1 MPENNNYS
9 PYVIIG
15 KLSRDFIL
23 TDKGDALN
31 GVPGGHLLYTAI
43 GMSPWEKH
51 PGLVTRVGKNY
62 PESYIKSLE
71 EQGLD
76 VHCIKRVDAQIEDRC
91 FINYFNKSSGAN
103 NKDIVQKSVLTQ
115 YFNAGKPFPRELL
128 GFNNQRNQSDSMT
141 VRSSETVLARDIP
154 KEYLEARCVHLCPM
168 DYLSHN
174 LLPQVFSKNRRAT
187 VSIHAAEGYM
197 QPYFYEALK
206 TLLNGVSAFI
216 VREKNLRKLF
226 SENFRVSKLY
236 DMMKIL
242 LDYGSDNIIV
252 KTNDSFFY
260 FINCNDRVI
269 KKLNYSQNFAYEK
282 IGELSCFCG
291 AFLVGLNQTYD
302 YNKAVCYGASRASLL
317 SNETNPYNNFDVYEG
332 LVNEKAYA
340 MEKYIENQQ

>member
-1 MPENNNYS
+1 MPEDINYS
-9 PYVIIG
+9 PYVIVG

-23 TDKGDALN
+23 TDKGNDLN
-31 GVPGGHLLYTAI
+31 GVPGGHLLYSAI

-51 PGLVTRVGKNY
+51 PGLVSRISKNY
-62 PESYIKSLE
+62 PELYIKLLE
-71 EQGLD
+71 KHGLD
-76 VHCIKRVDAQIEDRC
+76 VRSIKIVDDQIEDRC
-91 FINYFNKSSGAN
+91 FINYFTKEHNSEK
-103 NKDIVQKSVLTQ
+103 KDNIQKSVLTQ

-128 GFNNQRNQSDSMT
+128 GFNNRRIKTDSMT
-141 VRSSETVLARDIP
+141 ERTSETILARDIP

-187 VSIHAAEGYM
+187 VSIQAGEGYM
-197 QPYFYEALK
+197 QPYFFEAIK
-206 TLLNGVSAFI
+206 SLLNGVSAFI

-236 DMMKIL
+236 EMMKIL
-242 LDYGSDNIIV
+242 LDYGTDNIIV
-252 KTNDSFFY
+252 KANDSFFY
-260 FINCNDRVI
+260 FINNNDRI
-269 KKLNYSQNFAYEK
+269 IRKLNYSQNSVYEK

-302 YNKAVCYGASRASLL
+302 YKKAVCYGVSRASLL
-317 SNETNPYNNFDVYEG
+317 SNEVNPYSNFDVYEG

-340 MEKYIENQQ
+340 LEKYIESQQ